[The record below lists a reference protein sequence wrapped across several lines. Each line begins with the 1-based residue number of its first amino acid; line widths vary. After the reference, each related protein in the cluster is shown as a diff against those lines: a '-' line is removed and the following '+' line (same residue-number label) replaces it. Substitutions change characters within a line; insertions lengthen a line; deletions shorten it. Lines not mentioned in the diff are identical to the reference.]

1 MSEEKQNTNE
11 GTPIEKLF
19 EALDEN
25 GFVEQPNLKSIELAL
40 KRIEQ
45 EIKYVRKTIKNY
57 RKDAPKPSPVV
68 LKG

>member
-1 MSEEKQNTNE
+1 MSEEKQNNIN

-40 KRIEQ
+40 KKIEL
-45 EIKYVRKTIKNY
+45 EIKYIRRTLKSY
-57 RKDAPKPSPVV
+57 RKSTKPTPEV